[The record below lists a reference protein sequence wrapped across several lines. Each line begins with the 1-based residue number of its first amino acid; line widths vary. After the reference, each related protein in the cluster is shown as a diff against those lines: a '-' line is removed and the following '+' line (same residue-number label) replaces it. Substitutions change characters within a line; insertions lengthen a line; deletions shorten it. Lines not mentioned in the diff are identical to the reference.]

1 MTRRRRFNPRNAHVR
16 QIDGTLY
23 FCKGIPESKTFYL
36 IGIINYLNV

>member
-23 FCKGIPESKTFYL
+23 FCKGIPEIGTFYVFGVL
-36 IGIINYLNV
+36 K